1 MDGIILINKEKKY
14 TSHDVVAK
22 VKKILKVKV
31 GHTGTLDPNATGIL
45 PLLLGNAT
53 KISKYLINH
62 NKEYIAELKL
72 GVKTDT
78 ADGEGKV
85 IAEKQVNLEE
95 IFENINES
103 IQQILNSFVGKTLQ
117 KPPMYSAIKVNGKK
131 LYEYARKNE
140 KVEVKSRQIEIYKME
155 LIKLDLKENIIKFKV
170 RCSKGTYIRTL
181 CEDIAEKLNTYGYM
195 KELQRTE
202 VGDFKIEN
210 AITIG
215 ELEEL
220 VNENIR
226 FSPVLVI
233 GPEGEQLGTMSRRE
247 AIEKAYEMGLDLYC
261 VAPNAQPPVCK
272 ILDYGKFHFAEQK
285 KAREAKKKQHVTE
298 VKPLRLSPVIDQHD
312 FETKLKQAKKW
323 IEDGQKVKIDMR
335 FRGRMITRKEVGEQ
349 VMNKFIEEISDIAG
363 VDKAPSM
370 EGNTMS
376 VVLSPKKK

>member
-1 MDGIILINKEKKY
+1 M
-14 TSHDVVAK
+14 
-22 VKKILKVKV
+22 

-220 VNENIR
+220 VNEN
-226 FSPVLVI
+226 
-233 GPEGEQLGTMSRRE
+233 
-247 AIEKAYEMGLDLYC
+247 
-261 VAPNAQPPVCK
+261 
-272 ILDYGKFHFAEQK
+272 
-285 KAREAKKKQHVTE
+285 
-298 VKPLRLSPVIDQHD
+298 
-312 FETKLKQAKKW
+312 KLKDKINEEALNIVNSKDRKYFIKIEELFMDKK
-323 IEDGQKVKIDMR
+323 IINLDEDLL
-335 FRGRMITRKEVGEQ
+335 
-349 VMNKFIEEISDIAG
+349 NKFLNG
-363 VDKAPSM
+363 VMIKNNNIDGIYRIYNKNNYI
-370 EGNTMS
+370 GIGVNKNQKLKRD
-376 VVLSPKKK
+376 VIV

>member
-220 VNENIR
+220 VNEN
-226 FSPVLVI
+226 
-233 GPEGEQLGTMSRRE
+233 
-247 AIEKAYEMGLDLYC
+247 
-261 VAPNAQPPVCK
+261 
-272 ILDYGKFHFAEQK
+272 
-285 KAREAKKKQHVTE
+285 
-298 VKPLRLSPVIDQHD
+298 
-312 FETKLKQAKKW
+312 KLKDKINEEALNIVNSKDRKYFIKIEELFMDKK
-323 IEDGQKVKIDMR
+323 IINLDEDLL
-335 FRGRMITRKEVGEQ
+335 
-349 VMNKFIEEISDIAG
+349 NKFLNFVMIKNNNIDGIYRIYNKNNYIGIG
-363 VDKAPSM
+363 VNKNQKLKRD
-370 EGNTMS
+370 
-376 VVLSPKKK
+376 VIV

>member
-85 IAEKQVNLEE
+85 IAEKQVNLEG

-103 IQQILNSFVGKTLQ
+103 TQQILNSFVGKTLQ

-131 LYEYARKNE
+131 LYEYARENE

-220 VNENIR
+220 VNEN
-226 FSPVLVI
+226 
-233 GPEGEQLGTMSRRE
+233 
-247 AIEKAYEMGLDLYC
+247 
-261 VAPNAQPPVCK
+261 
-272 ILDYGKFHFAEQK
+272 
-285 KAREAKKKQHVTE
+285 
-298 VKPLRLSPVIDQHD
+298 
-312 FETKLKQAKKW
+312 KLKDKINEETLNIVNSKDRKYFIK
-323 IEDGQKVKIDMR
+323 IEELFMDKNIINLD
-335 FRGRMITRKEVGEQ
+335 EDLL
-349 VMNKFIEEISDIAG
+349 NKFLNG
-363 VDKAPSM
+363 VMIKNNNIDGIYRIYNKNNYI
-370 EGNTMS
+370 GLGVNKNQKLKRD
-376 VVLSPKKK
+376 VIV